1 MTGWAGL
8 GPKPCGAQN
17 EFRGVTAG
25 PIGTMRR
32 ILGTEQDF
40 WGAKGQ
46 QMIID
51 QQAARSGHGGL
62 WQGDQEGLR
71 GRDRGRSLSYHEAEG

>member
-8 GPKPCGAQN
+8 WPKPCGAQN

-51 QQAARSGHGGL
+51 QQAADSDMVGSG
-62 WQGDQEGLR
+62 R
-71 GRDRGRSLSYHEAEG
+71 VTKRD